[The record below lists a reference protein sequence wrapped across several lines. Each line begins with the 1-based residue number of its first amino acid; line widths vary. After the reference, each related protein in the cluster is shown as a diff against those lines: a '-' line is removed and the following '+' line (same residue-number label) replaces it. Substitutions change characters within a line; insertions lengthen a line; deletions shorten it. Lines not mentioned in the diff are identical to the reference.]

1 MKSRVLIIFT
11 LVCFLSLLSSL
22 PHNAYACSCGGNP
35 DFLLTW
41 TGSAGAFQANVTKVE
56 ENGNNQKVYFDI
68 SLTQKGFYSG
78 EYILQQSTFSTC
90 TVHYNIGET
99 YQVFLWQNE
108 SRFLETDICSSK
120 QITGF
125 DEYSHEDEN
134 GQMQHYREDYNILTQ
149 YNLGSIIIPISI
161 AIIIPSFIVWRKR
174 K

>member
-1 MKSRVLIIFT
+1 MKAILLIVFVLA
-11 LVCFLSLLSSL
+11 CFLFLFSSL
-22 PHNAYACSCGGNP
+22 PHNAYACSCGGNH

-41 TGSAGAFQANVTKVE
+41 TGSTGAFQANVTKIE

-68 SLTQKGFYSG
+68 SSTQKGFYSG
-78 EYILQQSTFSTC
+78 EYALEQSTFSTC

-99 YQVFLWQNE
+99 YQVFLWPNE
-108 SRFLETDICSSK
+108 SGILETDICSSK

-125 DEYSHEDEN
+125 DEYSYEGED

-149 YNLGSIIIPISI
+149 YSLLSMIIPVSV
-161 AIIIPSFIVWRKR
+161 AMIIPSFIVWRIR

>member
-1 MKSRVLIIFT
+1 MKSGLLIIIT
-11 LVCFLSLLSSL
+11 LVGFLFLLSSF
-22 PHNAYACSCGGNP
+22 PHNAYACSCAGNP

-68 SLTQKGFYSG
+68 SLTQKGFYLG

-108 SRFLETDICSSK
+108 SRFLETNICDSK

-125 DEYSHEDEN
+125 DEYSHEDED

-149 YNLGSIIIPISI
+149 YNLGSIIIPVSI

>member
-1 MKSRVLIIFT
+1 MKTRVLIIFA
-11 LVCFLSLLSSL
+11 LVVFLSLLSSL
-22 PHNAYACSCGGNP
+22 PQNAYACSCVGNP

-56 ENGNNQKVYFDI
+56 ENGYNQKVYFDI

-90 TVHYNIGET
+90 TIHYNIGET

-108 SRFLETDICSSK
+108 YRFLETNMCDSK

-125 DEYSHEDEN
+125 DEYSYEDEN
-134 GQMQHYREDYNILTQ
+134 GQMQHSREDYNFLTQ
-149 YNLGSIIIPISI
+149 YSLGSLIIPISAAIIIPI
-161 AIIIPSFIVWRKR
+161 FVVWRKR